1 MRTGA
6 EPEPFKLAV
15 GIADHCVATQLFLS
29 QIVVKENVLSRLFVF
44 QKSPTFGA
52 RQQANYNKSF
62 WLRGESNLKHFRI
75 NFTKFY

>member
-29 QIVVKENVLSRLFVF
+29 QIAKVALKLKNKNISLAINVDLEAVLELVS
-44 QKSPTFGA
+44 
-52 RQQANYNKSF
+52 
-62 WLRGESNLKHFRI
+62 
-75 NFTKFY
+75 